1 MEYIMPFR
9 SDSLLAKVADR
20 YYGSRYN
27 SVQAG
32 AVEPRRAASDRK
44 MGAKARAHL
53 ARLAQA
59 NTKEASKGAKAGSA
73 ARLDKLP
80 GKASTPASK
89 AASIKPSGVEPQ
101 PLVVSDVKLEDSQ
114 SSRSSRVGTR
124 LCRSASSVGGSLT
137 GLLSFS
143 ALARVAHA
151 AADRCNELFTRDGLV
166 RFDSASNICTR
177 GGLPNAPGGV
187 LRAMQTFQSVPTNL
201 WSEDAFG
208 SGSGWFPTVIASVC
222 EAVGNS
228 SALNPET
235 WNPAQ
240 WIQSGTLITPKK
252 AQECAWAL
260 CHLLINGSGVSA
272 GAVGYSG
279 TSLDGRYYGCG
290 LDFINAS
297 YPVNGSSSSD
307 SVPVNGLS
315 TSSSVGVS
323 VDYTTY
329 IMLGTCFLVDLLIV
343 NGI

>member
-1 MEYIMPFR
+1 MFSPTSNLGKCVR
-9 SDSLLAKVADR
+9 TALGPD
-20 YYGSRYN
+20 
-27 SVQAG
+27 QAVRKG
-32 AVEPRRAASDRK
+32 WVEPKRVASDRK

-53 ARLAQA
+53 ARLAQESA
-59 NTKEASKGAKAGSA
+59 NTSKASKGAKAGSA

-101 PLVVSDVKLEDSQ
+101 PLVVFDVKLEDSQ
-114 SSRSSRVGTR
+114 SPRSSRVGAR
-124 LCRSASSVGGSLT
+124 PCRSARSVGDRLFT
-137 GLLSFS
+137 LAFRLL
-143 ALARVAHA
+143 ALSTVVGGAEAVA
-151 AADRCNELFTRDGLV
+151 DGCNELFTRDGLV

-240 WIQSGTLITPKK
+240 WVQSGTLITPKK